1 MQSQR
6 GTGKVAA
13 MGIRLVAT
21 VTAASLLVLTT
32 AGVAS
37 AQEQSVDRKVVQQ
50 AMDQLASSGG
60 ALGVQ
65 ARVTDGRQ
73 RFTARS
79 GKAELD
85 SDRPV
90 PLNGRFRVGSITKTF
105 VSTVMLQLAGE
116 GKVDLDA
123 PVDRYLPGLLPYKD
137 ITVRQLLQHT
147 SGLYNYTDA
156 LPLDP
161 AEFEKIRYKHWEP
174 KDLVAIATGKP
185 LDFPP
190 GTKWN
195 YSNTNYIVAG
205 LLVEKLT
212 GRPYEKA
219 VEQRILKP
227 LKLSDTE
234 VPGDNVNIRGPHAHG
249 YWTVDG
255 KPSDITRINPSVAWS
270 AGEMVSTTQDLDT
283 FIVALTSGK
292 LLKPAQQKE
301 LAKTTDVSPEYGL
314 GLQVQTLPCGT
325 KVVGHGGGIPGYAS
339 DLLTTPDNK
348 KRLEMSLTSAPVD
361 GNPGQAYNT
370 LLNEV
375 FC

>member
-1 MQSQR
+1 
-6 GTGKVAA
+6 

-21 VTAASLLVLTT
+21 VTATSLLALTT

-37 AQEQSVDRKVVQQ
+37 ADTASVDRKVVQQ
-50 AMDQLASSGG
+50 AIDQLSSGGG

-65 ARVTDGRQ
+65 VRVTDGRQ

-85 SDRPV
+85 SDKPV
-90 PLNGRFRVGSITKTF
+90 PLDGRFRVGSITKTF
-105 VSTVMLQLAGE
+105 VSTVLLQLAGE

-123 PVDRYLPGLLPYKD
+123 PVDRYLPGLIDKQ
-137 ITVRQLLQHT
+137 ITVRQILQHT

-161 AEFEKIRYKHWEP
+161 ADFEKIRYKHWEP
-174 KDLVAIATGKP
+174 AELVAIATSKP

-190 GTKWN
+190 GTKWS

-205 LLVEKLT
+205 LLIEKLT
-212 GRPYEKA
+212 GKPYERA

-227 LKLSDTE
+227 LRLNDTE
-234 VPGDNVNIRGPHAHG
+234 VPGDNPNIKGPHAHG

-255 KPSDITRINPSVAWS
+255 KPSDITRINPSVAWA
-270 AGEMVSTTQDLDT
+270 AGEMVSTTRDLDT
-283 FIVALTSGK
+283 FIVALSSGK
-292 LLKPAQQKE
+292 LLKPAQQQE
-301 LAKTTDVSPEYGL
+301 ISKTTAVSPDYGL
-314 GLQVQTLPCGT
+314 GLGVQTLPCGT
-325 KVVGHGGGIPGYAS
+325 KVWGHGGGIPGYSS
-339 DLLTTPDNK
+339 DLLSTPDTK
-348 KRLEMSLTSAPVD
+348 KRLELSATSAPTGGD
-361 GNPGQAYNT
+361 PGQAYLA

>member
-1 MQSQR
+1 
-6 GTGKVAA
+6 

-21 VTAASLLVLTT
+21 VTAASLLALTT

-50 AMDQLASSGG
+50 AMDQLASTGG

-90 PLNGRFRVGSITKTF
+90 SLNGRFRVGSITKTF
-105 VSTVMLQLAGE
+105 VSTVVLQLAGE

-137 ITVRQLLQHT
+137 ITVRQVLQHT

-174 KDLVAIATGKP
+174 KDLVAMAAGKP

-249 YWTVDG
+249 YWSVDG
-255 KPSDITRINPSVAWS
+255 KPSDITRINPSVAWA

-301 LAKTTDVSPEYGL
+301 IAKTTDVSPEYGL

-325 KVVGHGGGIPGYAS
+325 KVVGHGGGIPGYS
-339 DLLTTPDNK
+339 TDLLTTPDNK
-348 KRLEMSLTSAPVD
+348 KRLEISLTSAPVG
-361 GNPGQAYNT
+361 GNPGEAYKT
-370 LLNEV
+370 ILDEV

>member
-6 GTGKVAA
+6 GTGKVAV

-21 VTAASLLVLTT
+21 VTAASLLALTT

-50 AMDQLASSGG
+50 AMDQLASGGG

-105 VSTVMLQLAGE
+105 VSTVVLQLAGE

-137 ITVRQLLQHT
+137 ITVRQVLQHT
-147 SGLYNYTDA
+147 SGLYSYTDA

-161 AEFEKIRYKHWEP
+161 AEFEKIRYQHWEP
-174 KDLVAIATGKP
+174 KDLVAIAAGKP

-249 YWTVDG
+249 YWSVDG
-255 KPSDITRINPSVAWS
+255 KPSDITRINPSVAWA

-301 LAKTTDVSPEYGL
+301 IAKTTDVSPEYGL

-325 KVVGHGGGIPGYAS
+325 KVVGHGGGIPGYS
-339 DLLTTPDNK
+339 TDLLATPDNK
-348 KRLEMSLTSAPVD
+348 KRLEISLTSAPVG
-361 GNPGQAYNT
+361 GNPGGAYKAV
-370 LLNEV
+370 LDEV

>member
-1 MQSQR
+1 
-6 GTGKVAA
+6 

-21 VTAASLLVLTT
+21 VTAASLLALTT

-37 AQEQSVDRKVVQQ
+37 ADTSADRDVIQK
-50 AMDQLASSGG
+50 AADQLTSGGG

-73 RFTARS
+73 RFAVRS

-90 PLNGRFRVGSITKTF
+90 PFDGRFRVGSITKTF
-105 VSTVMLQLAGE
+105 VSTVVLQLAGE

-123 PVDRYLPGLLPYKD
+123 PVDRYLPGLIDKQ
-137 ITVRQLLQHT
+137 ITVRQILQHT
-147 SGLYNYTDA
+147 SGLFNYTNA
-156 LPLDP
+156 LPLNPD
-161 AEFEKIRYKHWEP
+161 EFEKIRYKHWEP
-174 KDLVAIATGKP
+174 RELVAIATSKP

-190 GTKWN
+190 GTKWS

-212 GRPYEKA
+212 GKPYEKA

-227 LKLSDTE
+227 LHLNATE
-234 VPGDNVNIRGPHAHG
+234 VPGDNPNINGPHAHG
-249 YWTVDG
+249 YWTANG

-270 AGEMVSTTQDLDT
+270 AGEMISTTRDLDT

-292 LLKPAQQKE
+292 LLKPAQQQE
-301 LAKTTDVSPEYGL
+301 LVKTTPVSPDYGL
-314 GLQVQTLPCGT
+314 GLSVQTLPCGT
-325 KVVGHGGGIPGYAS
+325 KVVGHGGGIPGYS
-339 DLLTTPDNK
+339 SELLTTPDNK
-348 KRLEMSLTSAPVD
+348 KRLELSATSAPT
-361 GNPGQAYNT
+361 PGDPGPGYNAI
-370 LLNEV
+370 LNEV

>member
-1 MQSQR
+1 
-6 GTGKVAA
+6 

-21 VTAASLLVLTT
+21 VTAASLLALTT

-37 AQEQSVDRKVVQQ
+37 AGTETASVDRKVVQQ
-50 AMDQLASSGG
+50 AMDQLTSSGG
-60 ALGVQ
+60 ALGLQ

-85 SDRPV
+85 SDKPV
-90 PLNGRFRVGSITKTF
+90 PLDGRFRVGSITKTF
-105 VSTVMLQLAGE
+105 VSTVLLQLAGE

-123 PVDRYLPGLLPYKD
+123 PVDRYLPGLIDKQ
-137 ITVRQLLQHT
+137 ITVRQVLQHT
-147 SGLYNYTDA
+147 SGLYNYTSA

-161 AEFEKIRYKHWEP
+161 AEFEKIRYKHWDP
-174 KDLVAIATGKP
+174 KELLAISTSKP
-185 LDFPP
+185 LDFAP
-190 GTKWN
+190 GTKWS

-212 GRPYEKA
+212 GRPYERA

-227 LKLSDTE
+227 LHLNDTE
-234 VPGDNVNIRGPHAHG
+234 VPGDSVNIKGPHAHG
-249 YWTVDG
+249 YWAVNG
-255 KPSDITRINPSVAWS
+255 KPSDITRINPSVAWA
-270 AGEMVSTTQDLDT
+270 AGEMVSTTKDLDT

-301 LAKTTDVSPEYGL
+301 LDKTTEVSPNYGL
-314 GLQVQTLPCGT
+314 GLAVLTMPCGT
-325 KVVGHGGGIPGYAS
+325 KVVGHGGGIPGYS
-339 DLLTTPDNK
+339 TELLTTPDNK
-348 KRLEMSLTSAPVD
+348 KRLEMSATSAPVPGD
-361 GNPGQAYNT
+361 PGQAYNA